1 MDYMTVV
8 IFLVLQKR
16 SHHNIISVQCV
27 NMKSDLNNNNESDM
41 ITNRNNYVNLK
52 SDTHVDDTDHDD
64 TIVLPSVKKIAT
76 LFQDDKSK
84 HPIKSNICPTKRSL
98 EAG

>member
-1 MDYMTVV
+1 
-8 IFLVLQKR
+8 
-16 SHHNIISVQCV
+16 
-27 NMKSDLNNNNESDM
+27 MKSDLNNNNESDI

-52 SDTHVDDTDHDD
+52 SDTHIDDTDHDD